1 MSKEGKEEANKENKI
16 KMFRNLV
23 KKKDRKSHDVE
34 NKALN
39 YVNGYFHIVKKRSAK
54 LKK

>member
-1 MSKEGKEEANKENKI
+1 MENKI
-16 KMFRNLV
+16 KIFRNLV
-23 KKKDRKSHDVE
+23 KKKDNKSHDVE

-39 YVNGYFHIVKKRSAK
+39 YVIEYFYIVKKRSIECAR